1 MFYDINQFNNQQVV
15 IDIQLEFNM
24 NIIIACCH
32 ISMA

>member
-1 MFYDINQFNNQQVV
+1 MLYDINQFNNQQVV

-24 NIIIACCH
+24 NIIACCH